1 VLTNKKL
8 SVFAVNI
15 IFTKIVT
22 LQAKSV
28 KRGVGIGAG
37 NELFW
42 NPVINRNYMCLKLNL
57 I

>member
-1 VLTNKKL
+1 
-8 SVFAVNI
+8 VNI
-15 IFTKIVT
+15 TFTKIVT

-37 NELFW
+37 NEFFW
-42 NPVINRNYMCLKLNL
+42 DSGIEKSHIYPKLLL